1 LQKNMPDDNK
11 TTDTNPAPT
20 QDVSGVGQTIP
31 PMEPSISTPIPPPAS
46 PADQGQTTDIPP
58 SAANST
64 VPPPPPI
71 IEEQK
76 EGKADI
82 PPIVTTG
89 GKPKSKVSKKVIAT
103 ILGILFL
110 VGGVSAG
117 VILVQQQ
124 QEIRER
130 AGILVACKICSSGN
144 CIGTGGFL
152 CLPDLNE
159 CELSTDCATPIP
171 TPTSA
176 PSVECYRD
184 FECTTKA
191 DGRCVDN
198 RCIYPQRTPTPT
210 PTPKTDPSCSL
221 IEPEYCVGNNPS
233 NDCWC
238 GDASGPSNA
247 DYWCCKL
254 NGNPGKRVSGTTNC
268 TCPSPYNWG
277 PREEYGYSWCFN
289 TTTTCAGGV
298 AACIGYPGEPLCDTS
313 VTCGTEPDPRCYG
326 TTPTPTPT
334 ETYASCL
341 EIQVFDTEWD
351 PIVDLSSLIAGDV
364 VRFTVSGETNSGS
377 FDKARFRINSPTWR
391 TVVVAKKP
399 GTDNFYDEYTIP
411 EGVTSFTINVQ
422 LHHTSS
428 DIDWF

>member
-1 LQKNMPDDNK
+1 MPDDNK
-11 TTDTNPAPT
+11 TTDTNPTPT

-89 GKPKSKVSKKVIAT
+89 GKPKGKVSKKVIAT

-124 QEIRER
+124 QEIREE
-130 AGILVACKICSSGN
+130 ASVTEPHCTVLDSQSY
-144 CIGTGGFL
+144 CIGNYL
-152 CLPDLNE
+152 
-159 CELSTDCATPIP
+159 
-171 TPTSA
+171 
-176 PSVECYRD
+176 
-184 FECTTKA
+184 
-191 DGRCVDN
+191 
-198 RCIYPQRTPTPT
+198 
-210 PTPKTDPSCSL
+210 
-221 IEPEYCVGNNPS
+221 S

-238 GDASGPSNA
+238 GDVSGPSNA
-247 DYWCCKL
+247 DYWCCTLK
-254 NGNPGKRVSGTTNC
+254 GNPGVIVSDKNC
-268 TCPSPYNWG
+268 CPPAGWADYTWG
-277 PREEYGYSWCFN
+277 ATEYGEDWCFN
-289 TTTTCAGGV
+289 TAVPSCVGDSDTPVGSTTV
-298 AACIGYPGEPLCDTS
+298 S
-313 VTCGTEPDPRCYG
+313 CGTEPDSRCNG
-326 TTPTPTPT
+326 TVSTPTPTPPTPTPTPT
-334 ETYASCL
+334 PTDEIYCSCL
-341 EIQVFDTEWD
+341 EIQAFDTEWNELTSTE
-351 PIVDLSSLIAGDV
+351 LSNLKAGNT
-364 VRFTVSGETNSGS
+364 VRFTVSGTTNSGNI
-377 FDKARFRINSPTWR
+377 DKARFRINSPTWR

-399 GTDNFYDEYTIP
+399 GTNKFYDEYTIP
-411 EGVTSFTINVQ
+411 EGVTGFTINAQ

-428 DIDWF
+428 DIGWF